1 MSNLMEK
8 PIFEPISHDGRHDSL
23 TNLLA
28 PPLYYQE
35 MARELARFQRSAI
48 ELCAIRI
55 ELPAKSTVDEIVAF
69 ADVLSNSARAEDLIA
84 RTGEF
89 EFALLVRGDLS
100 VVEKFIARID
110 FAIEISYA
118 CVAPKAGEV
127 TLELLNRLDQI
138 ELTRATTTFA

>member
-1 MSNLMEK
+1 MEK

-48 ELCAIRI
+48 ELCAIRL
-55 ELPAKSTVDEIVAF
+55 ELPATASVEEIVAF
-69 ADVLSNSARAEDLIA
+69 SDALSNNARAEDLIA
-84 RTGEF
+84 RTGQF
-89 EFALLVRGDLS
+89 EFALLMRGDLS

-110 FAIEISYA
+110 FEIEISYA
-118 CVAPKAGEV
+118 CVAPIAGEV

-138 ELTRATTTFA
+138 ELTRATTTFV

>member
-28 PPLYYQE
+28 PPLYYEE
-35 MARELARFQRSAI
+35 MARELARSQRSAI
-48 ELCAIRI
+48 ELCAIRL
-55 ELPAKSTVDEIVAF
+55 ELPTTTKIDEIVAF
-69 ADVLSNSARAEDLIA
+69 ADVLTNSARTEDLIA
-84 RTGEF
+84 RIGEF
-89 EFALLVRGDLS
+89 EFALLVRGDIT

-110 FAIEISYA
+110 FAIEVSYA
-118 CVAPKAGEV
+118 CVAPNAGEA

>member
-1 MSNLMEK
+1 MEK
-8 PIFEPISHDGRHDSL
+8 LIFEPISHDGRHDSL

-35 MARELARFQRSAI
+35 MARELARFQRNAI
-48 ELCAIRI
+48 ELCAIRL
-55 ELPAKSTVDEIVAF
+55 ELPTTSTVDEIVEF
-69 ADVLSNSARAEDLIA
+69 ADALTNSARAEDLIG
-84 RTGEF
+84 RIGEF
-89 EFALLVRGDLS
+89 EFALLVRGDLT

-110 FAIEISYA
+110 IDLEISYA

>member
-1 MSNLMEK
+1 MEK

-35 MARELARFQRSAI
+35 MARELARYQRNAV
-48 ELCAIRI
+48 ELCAIRL
-55 ELPAKSTVDEIVAF
+55 ELPTTSTVDEIVAF
-69 ADVLSNSARAEDLIA
+69 ADALTNSARAEDLIA
-84 RTGEF
+84 RIGEF
-89 EFALLVRGDLS
+89 EFALLVRGDLT
-100 VVEKFIARID
+100 VVEKFIARIYID
-110 FAIEISYA
+110 FEISYA

-138 ELTRATTTFA
+138 ELTRATTSFA

>member
-28 PPLYYQE
+28 PPLYYLE

-48 ELCAIRI
+48 ELCAIRL
-55 ELPAKSTVDEIVAF
+55 ELAATSTIDEIVAF
-69 ADVLSNSARAEDLIA
+69 ADALTHSARAEDLIA
-84 RTGEF
+84 RIGEF
-89 EFALLVRGDLS
+89 EFALLVRGDLN

-110 FAIEISYA
+110 IDVEISYA

-127 TLELLNRLDQI
+127 TLDLLNRLDQI

>member
-1 MSNLMEK
+1 MEK

-35 MARELARFQRSAI
+35 MARELARFQRNAT
-48 ELCAIRI
+48 ELCAIRL
-55 ELPAKSTVDEIVAF
+55 ELPTTSTVDEIVAF
-69 ADVLSNSARAEDLIA
+69 ADALTNSARAEDLIA
-84 RTGEF
+84 RIGQF
-89 EFALLVRGDLS
+89 EFALLVRGDLT

-110 FAIEISYA
+110 IDLEISYA

>member
-1 MSNLMEK
+1 MEK

-28 PPLYYQE
+28 PPLYYEE

-48 ELCAIRI
+48 ELCAIRL
-55 ELPAKSTVDEIVAF
+55 ELPATSTIDEIVAF

-84 RTGEF
+84 RIGEF
-89 EFALLVRGDLS
+89 EFALLVRCDLS

-110 FAIEISYA
+110 FAIEIFYA
-118 CVAPKAGEV
+118 CVAPNAGEV

-138 ELTRATTTFA
+138 ELTRATTSFA

>member
-35 MARELARFQRSAI
+35 MARELARFQRNAI
-48 ELCAIRI
+48 ELCAIRF
-55 ELPAKSTVDEIVAF
+55 ELPTTSTVDEIVAF
-69 ADVLSNSARAEDLIA
+69 ADALTNSARAEDLIA
-84 RTGEF
+84 RIGQF
-89 EFALLVRGDLS
+89 EFALLVRGDLTM
-100 VVEKFIARID
+100 VKKFIARID
-110 FAIEISYA
+110 IDLEISYA

>member
-1 MSNLMEK
+1 MEK
-8 PIFEPISHDGRHDSL
+8 PTYEPISHDGRHDSL
-23 TNLLA
+23 TNLLS
-28 PPLYYQE
+28 PPLYYLE

-48 ELCAIRI
+48 ELCAIRL
-55 ELPAKSTVDEIVAF
+55 ELPATSTVDQIVAF

-84 RTGEF
+84 RVGEF
-89 EFALLVRGDLS
+89 EFALLVRGDTK

-110 FAIEISYA
+110 FRIEISYA
-118 CVAPKAGEV
+118 CTKPKAGEV